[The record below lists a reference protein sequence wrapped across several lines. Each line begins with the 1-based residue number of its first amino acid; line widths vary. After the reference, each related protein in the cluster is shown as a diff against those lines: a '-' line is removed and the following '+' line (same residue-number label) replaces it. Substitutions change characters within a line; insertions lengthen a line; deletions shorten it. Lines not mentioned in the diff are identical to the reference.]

1 MAKKGKK
8 KDPEKKFALQAAK
21 EAKADKKAQKRLQK
35 EARREQ
41 CQNGEQDDASP
52 SSAQLLETDRYD
64 DAIDV
69 LLEAYQTQD
78 LQISSPLIE
87 ILGGH
92 DLPSGNSHLGKHDSG
107 QNKTNR
113 PYNPDFPYPPRG
125 NFTLTLCPTSNELY
139 MFGGEYFDGVE
150 NIVFDELLC
159 WNPDSKPDIEDEEVK
174 KKHKHGVWR
183 RIISPQPRPPARCS
197 HSTVYYNNAL
207 YVFGGEMATAENY
220 HHYKDIWKFDIK
232 TNLWTEIKPRN
243 KGGPTSRSG
252 HRAIVWRHYMI
263 IFGGF
268 YEAVREAPR
277 WFNDL
282 HIYDFSTNSWIECNY
297 SKLATIPPERSAF
310 NFGLLS
316 GTTDI
321 AYVSGGYSKLKNPLP
336 GTKAEGRIHT
346 DCWALHLK
354 GIESG
359 KIPTWERISRKGEY
373 PSQRSG
379 TACCIWKNKM
389 LVYGGVEDEETENH
403 RLNSMFFDDLF
414 AFDMERKR
422 WFLLNL
428 KKKTGER
435 RRRRKDD
442 RGENDREIEAIADG
456 GSEEEDDDEVIEGE
470 AASSGWDLAMLRSNM
485 FAFIDGEGKLVFEK
499 IEDEVDVSEKSKK
512 EGLQLIPDIDTGYE
526 SDKGERESSSNFED
540 PNNAVGSI
548 AEIDRPVTSDMVTP
562 SPSFPKI
569 AKSEVMMIDED
580 GTPKAASRKSPLP
593 RIKAQIVVRGNTLY
607 LYGGILEV
615 GDREVTLDDI
625 WSLELQKRE
634 EWVCIHPGTMH
645 RQVWKGAESDNE
657 SYIST
662 DRGTGGNESDDEEEE
677 FCEFDD
683 VVEDSEDE
691 EAAAAA
697 RKAAKMAAKKEMV
710 RGIREEIREL
720 NEKLSLYDPSDTPKA
735 GEELADFYARTVS
748 HWAQKA
754 YALLD
759 ESIRSNEELSA
770 KEIKREGFNLA
781 RDRYDELKH
790 VLGRLHELEIDQ
802 KEREERKESKKS
814 KKEKKDKDKKKDRRR

>member
-21 EAKADKKAQKRLQK
+21 EAKAEKKAQKRLQK
-35 EARREQ
+35 EARRELS
-41 CQNGEQDDASP
+41 QNGQDAPP
-52 SSAQLLETDRYD
+52 SSSQLEFDRHD
-64 DAIDV
+64 DGIDM
-69 LLEAYQTQD
+69 LLEAYQKHD
-78 LQISSPLIE
+78 LEVSSPLVE
-87 ILGGH
+87 IL
-92 DLPSGNSHLGKHDSG
+92 SGNDLASSYSHQDRG
-107 QNKTNR
+107 QSKTTR

-150 NIVFDELLC
+150 NLVFDELLC

-174 KKHKHGVWR
+174 KKHKHGIWR

-316 GTTDI
+316 GTTDV
-321 AYVSGGYSKLKNPLP
+321 AYVSGGYSKLKNPMP
-336 GTKAEGRIHT
+336 GTKAEGRVHT

-354 GIESG
+354 CIENG
-359 KIPTWERISRKGEY
+359 KTPTWERTSRKGEY

-379 TACCIWKNKM
+379 TACCMWKNKM

-403 RLNSMFFDDLF
+403 RLNSVFFDDLF

-422 WFLLNL
+422 WFRLNL
-428 KKKTGER
+428 KKKTGDR

-442 RGENDREIEAIADG
+442 PDEVERGVEATADD
-456 GSEEEDDDEVIEGE
+456 SEEDEDEAIEGE
-470 AASSGWDLAMLRSNM
+470 ATSSGWDLAMLRSNM
-485 FAFIDGEGKLVFEK
+485 FAFIDGEGNLVFEK
-499 IEDEVDVSEKSKK
+499 IEDEVDISAMPKK
-512 EGLQLIPDIDTGYE
+512 EGSEFTTDIDTGYE
-526 SDKGERESSSNFED
+526 ADEGERESSSNVED
-540 PNNAVGSI
+540 SRISVGSK
-548 AEIDRPVTSDMVTP
+548 AKTDRTDMSNMVTP
-562 SPSFPKI
+562 AAGISVPNI
-569 AKSEVMMIDED
+569 AKSEVMIIGED

-593 RIKAQIVVRGNTLY
+593 RIKSQIVVRGNTLY
-607 LYGGILEV
+607 VYGGILEV

-625 WSLELQKRE
+625 WSLDLQKRE

-683 VVEDSEDE
+683 VIEDSEDE
-691 EAAAAA
+691 EAAEAA
-697 RKAAKMAAKKEMV
+697 RKAAKKAAKKEIA

-720 NEKLSLYDPSDTPKA
+720 NEKLSLYDPNNTPKA

-754 YALLD
+754 SALLD
-759 ESIRSNEELSA
+759 DSIKSNEELSA
-770 KEIKREGFNLA
+770 KELKREGFSLA
-781 RDRYDELKH
+781 RERYDELRH
-790 VLGRLHELEIDQ
+790 VLGRLHELEIAQ
-802 KEREERKESKKS
+802 KEREERKESKKT